1 MAVLEKARGFPCG
14 QPRGSPSPPLTLQL
28 ATYLK
33 AMEEEIKA
41 TGNVFEEDE
50 GMLDVLFPKE
60 KEPTV

>member
-1 MAVLEKARGFPCG
+1 MKRRAAFRAGNPVAHPH
-14 QPRGSPSPPLTLQL
+14 PPPHTLQL